1 MKITLAQINLTIGDF
16 KGNFA
21 AIVSAIEHAQ
31 SEGSELIVF
40 SELAV
45 CAYPPDDLLNHKSF
59 VEDCQNVIHY
69 LLPYSKKIAIIIGSP
84 TFNSQVEG
92 RQLYNS
98 ACVLQGGQLT
108 HTIHK
113 TLLPTYDV
121 FDESRYFEPNT
132 QFELI
137 KINGNQVAI
146 TICEDLWF
154 DANDFKYKHNPLSV
168 LSALNP
174 DVVINLSASPFNQHK
189 QEERYDTLKRAALG
203 FNKPLIYV
211 NQVGAHTDLIFD
223 GRSMVFNAQGEMCW
237 QAKAFDEAI
246 YTVDTNHISPVEE
259 TTINSIEEIY
269 NALVFGLK
277 DYFQKNGFKTALLGS
292 SGGIDSAVV
301 QALLSDAI
309 GAENVTAVLMPS
321 KYSSEGS
328 VKDAMTLSQQ
338 LGNPYFQLPI
348 ATIIDA
354 YDKVLDPLY
363 NGLPIGLAEENIQA
377 RTRANLLM
385 SLSNKFG
392 HILINTS
399 NKSELSVGYSTLY
412 GDLCGS
418 LSAIGDVYKT
428 QVYAL
433 AQFINSKANRIPE
446 SIIHKAPSAELR
458 PDQKDSDS
466 LPEYHFLDAILYLH
480 IEKQL
485 GNDEIIAL
493 GHDAATVAK
502 VLNLVK
508 NSEYK
513 RFQAPPVL
521 RVSSKSFGRGR
532 IIPLVKKW

>member
-84 TFNSQVEG
+84 TFNSQAEG

-98 ACVLQGGQLT
+98 ACVLQGGHLT

-132 QFELI
+132 QFELV

-154 DANDFKYKHNPLSV
+154 DANDFKYKHNPLSA

-223 GRSMVFNAQGEMCW
+223 GCSMVFNAQGEMCW

-485 GNDEIIAL
+485 GNDEIIVL

>member
-84 TFNSQVEG
+84 TFNAQAEG

-98 ACVLQGGQLT
+98 ACVLQGGHLT

-132 QFELI
+132 QFELV

-154 DANDFKYKHNPLSV
+154 DANDFKYKHNPLSA

-223 GRSMVFNAQGEMCW
+223 GRSMLFNAKGEMCW

-269 NALVFGLK
+269 NALIFGLK

-328 VKDAMTLSQQ
+328 VQDAMTLSQQ

-348 ATIIDA
+348 ASIIDA

>member
-45 CAYPPDDLLNHKSF
+45 CAYPPDDLLNHNSF
-59 VEDCQNVIHY
+59 VEDCQNLIHY

-84 TFNSQVEG
+84 TFNSQAEG

-98 ACVLQGGQLT
+98 ACVLQGGHLT

-132 QFELI
+132 QFELV

-211 NQVGAHTDLIFD
+211 NQVGSHTDLIFD
-223 GRSMVFNAQGEMCW
+223 GRSMVFNAKGEMCW

-328 VKDAMTLSQQ
+328 VQDAMTLSQQ

-433 AQFINSKANRIPE
+433 AQLINSKANRIPE

-485 GNDEIIAL
+485 GKDEIIAL

>member
-84 TFNSQVEG
+84 TFNSQAEG

-98 ACVLQGGQLT
+98 ACVLQGGHLT

-132 QFELI
+132 QFELV

-154 DANDFKYKHNPLSV
+154 DANDFKYKHNPLSA

-328 VKDAMTLSQQ
+328 VQDAMTLSQQ

-348 ATIIDA
+348 ASIIDA

-433 AQFINSKANRIPE
+433 AQLINSKANRIPE

>member
-45 CAYPPDDLLNHKSF
+45 CAYPPDDLLNHNSF
-59 VEDCQNVIHY
+59 VEDCQNLIHY

-84 TFNSQVEG
+84 TFNSQAEG

-98 ACVLQGGQLT
+98 ACVLQGGHLT

-132 QFELI
+132 QFELV

-211 NQVGAHTDLIFD
+211 NQVGSHTDLIFD
-223 GRSMVFNAQGEMCW
+223 GCSMVFNAQGEMCW

-328 VKDAMTLSQQ
+328 VQDAMTLSQQ

-433 AQFINSKANRIPE
+433 AQLINSKANRIPE

-485 GNDEIIAL
+485 GKDEIIAL

>member
-84 TFNSQVEG
+84 TFNAQAEG

-98 ACVLQGGQLT
+98 ACVLQGGHLT

-132 QFELI
+132 QFELV

-154 DANDFKYKHNPLSV
+154 DANDFKYKHNPLSA

-328 VKDAMTLSQQ
+328 VQDAMTLSQQ

-348 ATIIDA
+348 ASIIDA

-485 GNDEIIAL
+485 GNDEIIEL

>member
-16 KGNFA
+16 KGNFS
-21 AIVSAIEHAQ
+21 AIVSAIEQAQ
-31 SEGSELIVF
+31 SQGSDLIVF

-45 CAYPPDDLLNHKSF
+45 CAYPPDDLLTHKSF
-59 VEDCQNVIHY
+59 IEDCQNLIHY
-69 LLPYSKKIAIIIGSP
+69 LLPYSKHIAIIIGAP
-84 TFNSQVEG
+84 TLNLATEG

-98 ACVLQGGQLT
+98 ACVLQDGHWT
-108 HTIHK
+108 HSIHK

-121 FDESRYFEPNT
+121 FDESRYFEPNST
-132 QFELI
+132 FELI
-137 KINGNQVAI
+137 DIKGCKIAI

-154 DANDFKYKHNPLSV
+154 DANEFKYKNNPIDFLGK
-168 LSALNP
+168 LNP
-174 DVVINLSASPFNQHK
+174 DCIVNLSASPFNQHK
-189 QEERYDTLKRAALG
+189 QEERFDTLKRAASKL
-203 FNKPLIYV
+203 NKPLIYV

-223 GRSMVFNAQGEMCW
+223 GRSMVLNAKGELCW
-237 QAKAFDEAI
+237 QAEAFAEQV
-246 YTVDTNHISPVEE
+246 YTIDTHQLLPISLQD
-259 TTINSIEEIY
+259 TSTIAEVY
-269 NALVFGLK
+269 QALVFGIS
-277 DYFQKNGFKTALLGS
+277 DYFSKMGFKSAVLGS

-301 QALLSDAI
+301 QVLLSDAL
-309 GAENVTAVLMPS
+309 GADHVTAVLMPS
-321 KYSSEGS
+321 KYSSDGS
-328 VKDAMTLSQQ
+328 VQDALKLSKQ
-338 LGNPYFQLPI
+338 LGNNIIQLPI
-348 ATIIDA
+348 APIIDA
-354 YDKVLDPLY
+354 YDQALDSLY

-433 AQFINSKANRIPE
+433 AKFINSQSNRIPE
-446 SIIHKAPSAELR
+446 EIIHKAPSAELR

-466 LPEYHFLDAILYLH
+466 LPEYAVLDAILYLH

-485 GNDEIIAL
+485 GASEVIAL
-493 GHDAATVAK
+493 GHEVSTVNK
-502 VLNLVK
+502 VLQLVK

-532 IIPLVKKW
+532 IIPLVNKW

>member
-84 TFNSQVEG
+84 TFNSQAEG

-98 ACVLQGGQLT
+98 AFVLQGGHLT

-132 QFELI
+132 QFELV

-154 DANDFKYKHNPLSV
+154 DANDFKYKHNPLSA

-189 QEERYDTLKRAALG
+189 QEERYDTLKRSALG

-433 AQFINSKANRIPE
+433 AQLINSKANRIPE

-485 GNDEIIAL
+485 GKDEIIAL

>member
-84 TFNSQVEG
+84 TFNSQAEG

-98 ACVLQGGQLT
+98 ACVLQGGHLT

-132 QFELI
+132 QFELV

-154 DANDFKYKHNPLSV
+154 DANDFKYKHNPLSA

-189 QEERYDTLKRAALG
+189 QEERYDTLKRSALG

-328 VKDAMTLSQQ
+328 VQDAMTLSQQ

-433 AQFINSKANRIPE
+433 AQLINSKANRIPE

-485 GNDEIIAL
+485 GNDEIIEL

>member
-154 DANDFKYKHNPLSV
+154 DANDFKYKYNPLSA

>member
-45 CAYPPDDLLNHKSF
+45 CAYPPDDLLNHNSF
-59 VEDCQNVIHY
+59 VEDCQNLIHY

-84 TFNSQVEG
+84 TFNSQAEG

-98 ACVLQGGQLT
+98 ACVLQGGHLT

-132 QFELI
+132 QFELV

-154 DANDFKYKHNPLSV
+154 DANDFKYKHNPLSA

-246 YTVDTNHISPVEE
+246 YTVDTNQISPVQAI
-259 TTINSIEEIY
+259 TISSIEEIY

-309 GAENVTAVLMPS
+309 GAEM
-321 KYSSEGS
+321 
-328 VKDAMTLSQQ
+328 
-338 LGNPYFQLPI
+338 
-348 ATIIDA
+348 
-354 YDKVLDPLY
+354 
-363 NGLPIGLAEENIQA
+363 
-377 RTRANLLM
+377 
-385 SLSNKFG
+385 
-392 HILINTS
+392 
-399 NKSELSVGYSTLY
+399 
-412 GDLCGS
+412 
-418 LSAIGDVYKT
+418 
-428 QVYAL
+428 
-433 AQFINSKANRIPE
+433 
-446 SIIHKAPSAELR
+446 
-458 PDQKDSDS
+458 
-466 LPEYHFLDAILYLH
+466 
-480 IEKQL
+480 
-485 GNDEIIAL
+485 
-493 GHDAATVAK
+493 
-502 VLNLVK
+502 
-508 NSEYK
+508 
-513 RFQAPPVL
+513 
-521 RVSSKSFGRGR
+521 
-532 IIPLVKKW
+532 

>member
-84 TFNSQVEG
+84 TFNSQAEG

-98 ACVLQGGQLT
+98 ACVLQGGHLT

>member
-84 TFNSQVEG
+84 TFNSQAEG

-98 ACVLQGGQLT
+98 ACVLQGGHLT

-132 QFELI
+132 QFELV

-154 DANDFKYKHNPLSV
+154 DANDFKYKHNPLSA

-328 VKDAMTLSQQ
+328 VQDAMTLSQQ

-433 AQFINSKANRIPE
+433 AQLINSKANRIPE

>member
-84 TFNSQVEG
+84 TFNSQAEG

-98 ACVLQGGQLT
+98 ACVLQGGHLT

-154 DANDFKYKHNPLSV
+154 DANDFKYKYNPLSA

-485 GNDEIIAL
+485 GKDEIIAL

>member
-84 TFNSQVEG
+84 TFNSQAEG

-98 ACVLQGGQLT
+98 ACVLQGGHLT

-154 DANDFKYKHNPLSV
+154 DANDFKYKHNPLSA

-328 VKDAMTLSQQ
+328 VQDAMTLSQQ

-348 ATIIDA
+348 ASIIDA

-433 AQFINSKANRIPE
+433 AQLINSKANRIPE

>member
-84 TFNSQVEG
+84 TFNSQAEG

-98 ACVLQGGQLT
+98 ACVLQGGHLT

-154 DANDFKYKHNPLSV
+154 DANDFKYKHNPLSA

-259 TTINSIEEIY
+259 TTINSIKEIY

-328 VKDAMTLSQQ
+328 VQDAMTLSQQ

-348 ATIIDA
+348 ASIIDA

-433 AQFINSKANRIPE
+433 AQLINSKANRIPE

>member
-98 ACVLQGGQLT
+98 ACVLQGGHLT

-132 QFELI
+132 QFELV

-154 DANDFKYKHNPLSV
+154 DANDFNYKHNPLSA
-168 LSALNP
+168 LSSLNP

-223 GRSMVFNAQGEMCW
+223 GRSMVFNAKGEMCW

-246 YTVDTNHISPVEE
+246 YTVDTNQISPVQAI
-259 TTINSIEEIY
+259 TISSIEEIY

-309 GAENVTAVLMPS
+309 GAENVTAILMPS

-328 VKDAMTLSQQ
+328 VQDAMTLSQQ

-348 ATIIDA
+348 ASIIDA

-418 LSAIGDVYKT
+418 LSAIGDLYKT

-433 AQFINSKANRIPE
+433 AQLINTKANRIPE
-446 SIIHKAPSAELR
+446 AIIHKAPSAELR

-485 GNDEIIAL
+485 GKDEIIAL
-493 GHDAATVAK
+493 GHDASTVAK

>member
-45 CAYPPDDLLNHKSF
+45 CAYPPDDLLNHNSF
-59 VEDCQNVIHY
+59 VEDCQNLIHY

-84 TFNSQVEG
+84 TFNSQAEG

-98 ACVLQGGQLT
+98 ACVLQGGHLT

-154 DANDFKYKHNPLSV
+154 DANDFKYKYNPLSA

-485 GNDEIIAL
+485 GKDEIIAL

>member
-84 TFNSQVEG
+84 TFNSQAEG

-98 ACVLQGGQLT
+98 ACVLQGGHLT

-132 QFELI
+132 QFELV

-154 DANDFKYKHNPLSV
+154 DANDFKYKHNPLSA

-189 QEERYDTLKRAALG
+189 QEERYDTLKRSALG

-328 VKDAMTLSQQ
+328 VQDAMTLSQQ

-433 AQFINSKANRIPE
+433 AQLINSKANRIPE

>member
-84 TFNSQVEG
+84 TFNSQAEG

-98 ACVLQGGQLT
+98 ACVLQGGHLT

-154 DANDFKYKHNPLSV
+154 DANDFKYKYNPLSA

>member
-98 ACVLQGGQLT
+98 ACVLQGGHLT

-154 DANDFKYKHNPLSV
+154 DANDFKYKYNPLSA

-485 GNDEIIAL
+485 GKDEIIAL

>member
-84 TFNSQVEG
+84 TFNAQAEG

-98 ACVLQGGQLT
+98 ACVLQGGHLT

-132 QFELI
+132 QFELV

-154 DANDFKYKHNPLSV
+154 DANDFKYKHNPLSA

-223 GRSMVFNAQGEMCW
+223 GRSMVFNAKGEMCW

-269 NALVFGLK
+269 NALIFGLK

-328 VKDAMTLSQQ
+328 VQDAMTLSQQ

-348 ATIIDA
+348 ASIIDA

>member
-84 TFNSQVEG
+84 TFNSQAEG

-98 ACVLQGGQLT
+98 AFVLQGGHLT

-132 QFELI
+132 QFELV

-154 DANDFKYKHNPLSV
+154 DANDFKYKHNPLSA

-189 QEERYDTLKRAALG
+189 QEERYDTLKRSALG

-433 AQFINSKANRIPE
+433 AQLINTKANRIPE
-446 SIIHKAPSAELR
+446 AIIHKAPSAELR

>member
-1 MKITLAQINLTIGDF
+1 
-16 KGNFA
+16 
-21 AIVSAIEHAQ
+21 
-31 SEGSELIVF
+31 
-40 SELAV
+40 
-45 CAYPPDDLLNHKSF
+45 
-59 VEDCQNVIHY
+59 
-69 LLPYSKKIAIIIGSP
+69 LPYSKEIAVIIGSP
-84 TFNSQVEG
+84 TVNTQLEG
-92 RQLYNS
+92 RQLFNS
-98 ACVLQGGQLT
+98 ACVLQDGHLT

-132 QFELI
+132 QFELVNI
-137 KINGNQVAI
+137 KGNQVAI

-154 DANDFKYKHNPLSV
+154 DANDFKYKHNPLES

-174 DVVINLSASPFNQHK
+174 DLVINLSASPFNQHK
-189 QEERYDTLKRAALG
+189 QDERYDTLKRAAVG

-223 GRSMVFNAQGEMCW
+223 GRSMVLNAEGELCW
-237 QAKAFDEAI
+237 QAKAFNEDI
-246 YTVDTNHISPVEE
+246 YTIDTKQLCEIKVTDTS
-259 TTINSIEEIY
+259 SIEEIY

-309 GAENVTAVLMPS
+309 GANNVTAVLMPS
-321 KYSSEGS
+321 KYSSDGS
-328 VKDAMTLSQQ
+328 VQDAMLLSQQ
-338 LGNPYFQLPI
+338 LGNPYYQLPI
-348 ATIIDA
+348 TSIIEA
-354 YDKVLDPLY
+354 YETVLDPLY
-363 NGLPIGLAEENIQA
+363 KDLPIGLAEENIQA

-392 HILINTS
+392 HILVNTS

-418 LSAIGDVYKT
+418 LSVIGDVYKT

-433 AQFINSKANRIPE
+433 ANFINAKTNRIPE
-446 SIIHKAPSAELR
+446 TIIHKAPSAELR

-466 LPEYHFLDAILYLH
+466 LPEYNFLDAILYLH

-485 GNDEIIAL
+485 SANEIIAL
-493 GHDAATVAK
+493 RHDDAMVNK
-502 VLNLVK
+502 VLKLVK

-532 IIPLVKKW
+532 IIPLVNKW

>member
-84 TFNSQVEG
+84 TFNSQAEG

-98 ACVLQGGQLT
+98 ACVLQGGHLT

-132 QFELI
+132 QFELV

-154 DANDFKYKHNPLSV
+154 DANDFKYKHNPLSA

-189 QEERYDTLKRAALG
+189 QEERYDTLKRSALG

-237 QAKAFDEAI
+237 QAKAFDETI

-328 VKDAMTLSQQ
+328 VQDAMTLSQQ

-433 AQFINSKANRIPE
+433 AQLINSKANRIPE

>member
-84 TFNSQVEG
+84 TFNSQAEG

-98 ACVLQGGQLT
+98 ACVLQGGHLT

-154 DANDFKYKHNPLSV
+154 DANDFKYKHNPLSA

-259 TTINSIEEIY
+259 TTINSIKEIY

-328 VKDAMTLSQQ
+328 VQDAMTLSQQ

-433 AQFINSKANRIPE
+433 AQLINSKANRIPE

>member
-84 TFNSQVEG
+84 TFNSQAEG

-98 ACVLQGGQLT
+98 ACVLQGGHLT

-154 DANDFKYKHNPLSV
+154 DANDFKYKHNPLSA

-328 VKDAMTLSQQ
+328 VQDAMTLSQQ

-433 AQFINSKANRIPE
+433 AQLINSKANRIPE

>member
-84 TFNSQVEG
+84 TFNSQAEG

-98 ACVLQGGQLT
+98 ACVLQGGHLT

-132 QFELI
+132 QFELV

-154 DANDFKYKHNPLSV
+154 DANDFKYKHNPLSA

-189 QEERYDTLKRAALG
+189 QEERYDTLKRSALG

>member
-84 TFNSQVEG
+84 TFNSQAEG

-98 ACVLQGGQLT
+98 ACVLQGGHLT

-132 QFELI
+132 QFELV

-154 DANDFKYKHNPLSV
+154 DANDFKYKHNPLSA

-223 GRSMVFNAQGEMCW
+223 GCSMVFNAQGEMCW

-433 AQFINSKANRIPE
+433 AQLINSKANRIPE

-466 LPEYHFLDAILYLH
+466 LPEYHFLDAILYLY

>member
-16 KGNFA
+16 QGNFA
-21 AIVSAIEHAQ
+21 AIVAAIEHAQ

-84 TFNSQVEG
+84 TFNAQAEG

-98 ACVLQGGQLT
+98 ACVLQGGHLT

-132 QFELI
+132 QFELV

-154 DANDFKYKHNPLSV
+154 DANDFKYKHNPLSA

-174 DVVINLSASPFNQHK
+174 DVVINLSASPFNQYK

-203 FNKPLIYV
+203 FNNPLIYV

-246 YTVDTNHISPVEE
+246 YTVDTNHISPVVE

-328 VKDAMTLSQQ
+328 VQDAMTLSQQ

-433 AQFINSKANRIPE
+433 VQLINSKANRIPE

>member
-84 TFNSQVEG
+84 TFNSQAEG

-98 ACVLQGGQLT
+98 ACVLQGGHLT

-132 QFELI
+132 QFELV

-154 DANDFKYKHNPLSV
+154 DANDFKYKHNPLSA

-259 TTINSIEEIY
+259 TTINSIKEIY

-309 GAENVTAVLMPS
+309 GSENVTAVLMPS

-328 VKDAMTLSQQ
+328 VQDAMTLSQQ

-433 AQFINSKANRIPE
+433 AQLINSKANRIPE

>member
-84 TFNSQVEG
+84 TFNSQAEG

-98 ACVLQGGQLT
+98 AFVLQGGHLT

-132 QFELI
+132 QFELV

-154 DANDFKYKHNPLSV
+154 DANDFKYKHNPLSA

-189 QEERYDTLKRAALG
+189 QEERYDTLKRSALG

>member
-16 KGNFA
+16 KGNFS

-59 VEDCQNVIHY
+59 VEDCQSVIHY

-84 TFNSQVEG
+84 TFNSQAEG

-98 ACVLQGGQLT
+98 ACVLQGGHLT

-132 QFELI
+132 QFELV

-154 DANDFKYKHNPLSV
+154 DANDFKYKHNPLSA

-223 GRSMVFNAQGEMCW
+223 GRSMVFNAKGEMCW

-328 VKDAMTLSQQ
+328 VQDAMTLSQQ

-348 ATIIDA
+348 ASIIDA

-433 AQFINSKANRIPE
+433 AQLINTKANRIPE
-446 SIIHKAPSAELR
+446 AIIHKAPSAELR

-485 GNDEIIAL
+485 GKDEIIAL

>member
-84 TFNSQVEG
+84 TFNSQAEG

-98 ACVLQGGQLT
+98 ACVLQGGHLT

-132 QFELI
+132 QFELV

-154 DANDFKYKHNPLSV
+154 DANDFKYKHNPLSA